1 MIACNSPKEIK
12 EAANKLKGD
21 WAFLDKY
28 GIYNEAF
35 FGDSMFFIYNKENG
49 KMPGFKY
56 AIKNDSLLSNF
67 RKNKN
72 SLERIARIQWL
83 SNDKIILSTEFVS
96 DTLDRIPVN
105 GEIIDTTNILLDT
118 GSFVEAHKKRHED
131 FLVKKGIL
139 SPEDVKE
146 FKESGEVPD
155 YLKRN

>member
-1 MIACNSPKEIK
+1 
-12 EAANKLKGD
+12 
-21 WAFLDKY
+21 
-28 GIYNEAF
+28 
-35 FGDSMFFIYNKENG
+35 
-49 KMPGFKY
+49 MPGFKY

-96 DTLDRIPVN
+96 DTLDRIHVN
-105 GEIIDTTNILLDT
+105 GERIDTTDILLGI
-118 GSFVEAHKKRHED
+118 GSFVEAHKKRLED

-139 SPEDVKE
+139 LPEDVKA
-146 FKESGEVPD
+146 FKEKGEVPD